1 MWLSAQRLYGRANG
15 DLLQQGFCT
24 CCVSQVCS
32 SQSPCLHSRPLL
44 TGASAGDTQTLKGRS
59 GSFSVGSLGP
69 SAHRFCLSPLCREW
83 GLILNMIS
91 PLLLSCWDFS
101 FAIGYGVS
109 FFGGIQHSPINGC
122 SAESCNF
129 GALIGEDECMTFC
142 STESLRRNGVS
153 LIVNKRV

>member
-1 MWLSAQRLYGRANG
+1 MAYGGANG
-15 DLLQQGFCT
+15 DLLQDSLCHTLGDPGLLHT
-24 CCVSQVCS
+24 ESH
-32 SQSPCLHSRPLL
+32 PCDRPLL
-44 TGASAGDTQTLKGRS
+44 TCAATGDTQTLKGRS

-129 GALIGEDECMTFC
+129 GALIGEDECMTFY